1 MNPIVCYNC
10 GEIGHLVRQCP
21 GPVPDHWASN
31 ATRAN
36 SSANTGANANDDDT
50 AAIRFTLL

>member
-36 SSANTGANANDDDT
+36 SSANTGANANGDDT